1 MPSYNTESTLIA
13 EDSNLKVLKNI
24 PDTLRRF
31 LEGIKF
37 PKAEEAVREKAAQ
50 EKRETAIPRNQ
61 LTTEERAVLDKI
73 DTMVAAEFGTSMPQ
87 KIKIVACLDETE
99 GSFRTYGMYD
109 RTKDIVY
116 LIRALL
122 RADSMAWAYGV
133 AHHEFTHRK
142 GGHSDRTREFEND
155 LSNAVGDLLSRI
167 YN

>member
-1 MPSYNTESTLIA
+1 MR
-13 EDSNLKVLKNI
+13 VLKNI
-24 PDTLRRF
+24 PDTLRKF

-61 LTTEERAVLDKI
+61 LSPEERVVLEKI
-73 DTMVAAEFGTSMPQ
+73 DKMVATEFGTSMPQ
-87 KIKIVACLDETE
+87 KIKIVACLDETP
-99 GSFRTYGMYD
+99 GSMMTYGMYD
-109 RTKDIVY
+109 PCKDTVY

-122 RADSMAWAYGV
+122 RSDSMAHAYGV

-155 LSNAVGDLLSRI
+155 LTNAIGELLTRL